1 MLYFP
6 YRRGCP
12 LLLGLLLLSGAC
24 MPLTSHRLNAPPVE
38 PVPSALSAQ
47 PEEGGIYAVSTAAN
61 LFTDLKASRV
71 NDIVTISIVESTS
84 ATDNATTDLDRQSDL
99 KASWTGILE
108 TFQTSGM
115 IKELAN
121 TNTVNFG
128 NKFGGKGTTTRSSR
142 MTAFITA
149 RVIKVQSN
157 GNLVIRG
164 ARDVRVNNENQ
175 FILIQG
181 VIRPEDISSRN
192 IILSTYVAE
201 AVIELS
207 GQGPISDKQSPG
219 WMMRAL
225 DWVWPF

>member
-1 MLYFP
+1 
-6 YRRGCP
+6 
-12 LLLGLLLLSGAC
+12 

-61 LFTDLKASRV
+61 LFTDLKAARV
-71 NDIVTISIVESTS
+71 NDIVTINVVESTS
-84 ATDNATTDLDRQSDL
+84 ATDNATTGLDRQSGL
-99 KASWTGILE
+99 NASWAGILE
-108 TFQTSGM
+108 TFQNAGM
-115 IKELAN
+115 IKELASA
-121 TNTVNFG
+121 NTVDFG
-128 NKFGGKGTTTRSSR
+128 NKFDGKGTTTRSSR

-175 FILIQG
+175 YIYIQG
-181 VIRPEDISSRN
+181 EVRPVDISSN
-192 IILSTYVAE
+192 NVVLSTYIAD

-207 GQGPISDKQSPG
+207 GYGVVSDKQHPG
-219 WMMRAL
+219 LVARLL
-225 DWVWPF
+225 DWIWPF

>member
-38 PVPSALSAQ
+38 PGPSALSAQ

-61 LFTDLKASRV
+61 LFTDLKAARV
-71 NDIVTISIVESTS
+71 NDIVTINVVESTS
-84 ATDNATTDLDRQSDL
+84 ATDNATTGLDRQSGL
-99 KASWTGILE
+99 NASWAGILE
-108 TFQTSGM
+108 TFQNSGM
-115 IKELAN
+115 IKELASS
-121 TNTVNFG
+121 NTVDFG
-128 NKFGGKGTTTRSSR
+128 NKFDGKGTTTRSSR

-149 RVIKVQSN
+149 RVIKVQPN

-175 FILIQG
+175 YIYIQG
-181 VIRPEDISSRN
+181 EVRPVDISSN
-192 IILSTYVAE
+192 NVVLSTYIAD

-207 GQGPISDKQSPG
+207 GYGVVSDKQHPG
-219 WMMRAL
+219 LVARLL
-225 DWVWPF
+225 DWIWPF